1 MYQFLKQTDAREPY
15 SQRTTEVDVLTAAA
29 QIGAQAISVNTTCT
43 FGEDKGVFSLRGLRR
58 KSGLTR
64 WSDNPLQ

>member
-29 QIGAQAISVNTTCT
+29 QLGVQAVSVNTPCT
-43 FGEDKGVFSLRGLRR
+43 FGEDKGVFSLQGLDA
-58 KSGLTR
+58 KAA
-64 WSDNPLQ
+64 WMI